1 MKKCLCFLL
10 GFCLLLSLAAGCSL
24 RGKSDGAIPIPSA
37 ETTSEPTPTAAD
49 AGAALNAAR
58 DNFPADTVVMT
69 VNGLDATW
77 GEYFYWLANQIGT
90 YYEYT
95 GALPDWAA
103 SADGSQTYDE
113 FFRSIAQDNIL
124 TLLVTETK
132 ARDMGVELSEE
143 AVSDMK
149 MTWDSFVESAGGE
162 EAALSYLEEKYLT
175 KDIYDHYS
183 RVQHLYDALFSH
195 MFGAD
200 GEKLGEPE
208 VLEYAG
214 GAGYMRAQHIL
225 FATVNSEGEAL
236 SEEEKAE
243 KLASAEGTLAEL
255 KQASAGELESRF
267 SEKMKELSEDSGL
280 AYFPDGYCFTPGE
293 MTEEFETAVRGL
305 SEGELSGVVET
316 AFGYH
321 IILRLPLD
329 IDAAVVYD
337 RYSSKPLTLRY
348 TVAARMFE
356 SSMDNWKKEARVTYK
371 DAFGDFEIAS
381 LFGGE
386 TL

>member
-10 GFCLLLSLAAGCSL
+10 CFCLILSLSAGCSL
-24 RGKSDGAIPIPSA
+24 RGKTGGAIPIPSA
-37 ETTSEPTPTAAD
+37 ENTSEPSPPAAD

-58 DNFPADTVVMT
+58 ESFSADTVVMT

-77 GEYFYWLANQIGT
+77 GEYFYWLSNQIGS
-90 YYEYT
+90 YYNYT
-95 GALPDWAA
+95 GAFPDWAA

-113 FFRSIAQDNIL
+113 YFRSMAQDNIL

-132 ARDMGVELSEE
+132 ARDMGIELSEE
-143 AVSDMK
+143 DASEMQK
-149 MTWDSFVESAGGE
+149 TWDSFVESAGGE

-175 KDIYDHYS
+175 KDIYDRYS
-183 RVQHLYDALFSH
+183 RVQHLYEALFSH

-243 KLASAEGTLAEL
+243 KLAAAEGTLAEL
-255 KQASAGELESRF
+255 KQASAEELVSKF
-267 SEKMKELSEDSGL
+267 SEKMNELSEDPGL

-293 MTEEFETAVRGL
+293 MTEKFETAVRGL
-305 SEGELSGVVET
+305 SESELSGVVET
-316 AFGYH
+316 ASGYH

-329 IDAAVVYD
+329 IDAAAVYD
-337 RYSSKPLTLRY
+337 RNSSKPLTLRY

-356 SSMDNWKKEARVTYK
+356 ANMDNWKEEAQVTYK
-371 DAFGDFEIAS
+371 DEFRMMKMED
-381 LFGGE
+381 LF
-386 TL
+386 